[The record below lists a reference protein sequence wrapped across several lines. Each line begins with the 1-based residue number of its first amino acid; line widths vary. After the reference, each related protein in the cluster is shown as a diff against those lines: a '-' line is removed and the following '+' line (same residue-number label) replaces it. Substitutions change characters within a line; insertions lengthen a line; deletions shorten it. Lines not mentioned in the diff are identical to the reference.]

1 MAGNNFV
8 SSSMLGVDLQNASTT
23 QLFALN
29 TKILGTNDSE
39 WHYVLATAILAT
51 GQFVQI
57 FANGTAAI
65 ITTAMW
71 GGAGAD
77 GTTGMLDIGCAQFT
91 VSAGQYAW
99 VAKRGNNMFLRCS
112 GTVPPGNV
120 AFEASGTLVSS
131 LLAGDGLTALGC
143 MIYASA
149 STAGVSVTSGMLSY
163 PRARL
168 AQPVL

>member
-1 MAGNNFV
+1 MAGSNFAT
-8 SSSMLGVDLQNASTT
+8 SSMLGTDLQNASTT

-29 TKILGTNDSE
+29 TKVLGTNDSE
-39 WHYVLATAILAT
+39 WHYVIATATLAT
-51 GQFVQI
+51 GQFVVI

-65 ITTAMW
+65 ATTAML

-77 GTTGMLDIGCAQFT
+77 GTTGMLDIGCAQFA
-91 VSAGQYAW
+91 VAAGSYAF
-99 VAKRGNNMFLRCS
+99 VAKKGNNMYMRCS

-131 LLAGDGLTALGC
+131 LIAGDGLTALGC

-149 STAGVSVTSGMLSY
+149 STAGVSVTSGMLAY
-163 PRARL
+163 PRPRL